1 MIPRTLLQNHLQA
14 MAVRFRPRP
23 RPRPRPISSPPLRLS
38 PLPLPDDEDLVLPKP
53 AIPLSASAMP
63 NLLQPRVL
71 IYDGVCHL
79 CHRGVRWLI
88 KTDKHRKIKF
98 CCLQSRAAQPYL
110 RLLALHRQDVRH
122 PVLFVEGLAAY
133 YQGSAA
139 VLMVASYLPFPYS
152 ALSSLLIIPAP
163 LRDAVYDY
171 IAKNRYKWFGRADE
185 CIVMRDKE
193 LLDRFIDR
201 DEMFGGRHSF

>member
-14 MAVRFRPRP
+14 MAVRL

-53 AIPLSASAMP
+53 AIPLSASASAAAMP

-110 RLLALHRQDVRH
+110 RLLGLHREDVRRR
-122 PVLFVEGLAAY
+122 VLFVEGPAAY